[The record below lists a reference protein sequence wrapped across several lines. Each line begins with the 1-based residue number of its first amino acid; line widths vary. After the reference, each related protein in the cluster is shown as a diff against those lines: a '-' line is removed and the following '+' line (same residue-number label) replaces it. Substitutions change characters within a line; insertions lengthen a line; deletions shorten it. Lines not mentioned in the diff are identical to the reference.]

1 MSTQPQSAADKA
13 LYAYA
18 YSQVPP
24 DAKINTVDV
33 TWRLVAGISEFAVII
48 SYNLPG
54 QDKRWKELDAQTTL
68 AAILTMMLGL
78 DK

>member
-24 DAKINTVDV
+24 DAKINTIDV
-33 TWRLVAGISEFAVII
+33 TWRLVANISEFMVII
-48 SYNLPG
+48 KYTLPG
-54 QDKRWKELDAQTTL
+54 QDNRWKELDAQTTL

>member
-1 MSTQPQSAADKA
+1 MSTHPQAGAGKA

-33 TWRLVAGISEFAVII
+33 TWRLVANISEFMVII
-48 SYNLPG
+48 KYTLPG
-54 QDKRWKELDAQTTL
+54 QDSRWKELDAQNALT
-68 AAILTMMLGL
+68 AILTSVLGL
-78 DK
+78 GK